1 MASYSFDR
9 VDRGSGDKEAE
20 VQPDIAVNSISE
32 YVKQVTEI
40 SSSWGDEEC
49 FIGPWFRGIGNS
61 DEFKLLPRLYREPNI
76 DPLKEEAK
84 IRVAFSSRAL
94 PYLASTQKREPW
106 DWYFLMQHYG
116 VPTRLLDWTESALV
130 ALYFALH
137 SRKAKQRSF
146 PAVWV
151 LDPFEL
157 NAITVDTRAI
167 VVPSELSLNKHFP
180 KCGLGVQARLP
191 VAVHPEYA
199 DLRMRAQHSKFTM
212 HGNAVIPLDEML
224 ELQQLREKLQLVRIL
239 IAAKDDDAVDDLKR
253 SLALLGMRNS
263 TVFPDLNG
271 LAMDIRQDYTPTQE

>member
-1 MASYSFDR
+1 MET
-9 VDRGSGDKEAE
+9 K
-20 VQPDIAVNSISE
+20 VQLDITVSSLTE

-40 SSSWGDEEC
+40 SSSWGDEES
-49 FIGPWFRGIGNS
+49 FIAPWFRGIGNS
-61 DEFKLLPRLYREPNI
+61 DAFKLLPRLYREPNI

-94 PYLASTQKREPW
+94 PYLASIQKREPW

-137 SRKAKQRSF
+137 SRTTKQRSY

-157 NAITVDTRAI
+157 NAITVNDRTI
-167 VVPSELSLNKHFP
+167 VVPSEISLNRHLP

-199 DLRMRAQHSKFTM
+199 DVRMRAQHSKFTL
-212 HGNAVIPLDEML
+212 HGNEVIPLEEMP
-224 ELQQLREKLQLVRIL
+224 ELQQLREQMRLVRIL
-239 IAAKDDDAVDDLKR
+239 IAAADDDAVDALRR
-253 SLALLGMRNS
+253 SLDLLGMRNS